1 MGGRGKDRGQEGKG
15 NGKERKERKGK
26 KRNGERNIG
35 KSDATRG
42 GNWERK
48 TEGRKGKVEG
58 KTKGGQWEGG
68 RTNGRGMECGRQTN
82 FDHNYYKYHI
92 E

>member
-1 MGGRGKDRGQEGKG
+1 MNVHRTKRVGGCREAFR
-15 NGKERKERKGK
+15 
-26 KRNGERNIG
+26 IS